1 MQLYYLI
8 HYDKIASFYEYE
20 TKLLFTYFIIGS
32 HLAYN
37 SFTISIS
44 SPCGVSE

>member
-1 MQLYYLI
+1 MNMKQNSYLL
-8 HYDKIASFYEYE
+8 
-20 TKLLFTYFIIGS
+20 TRFITGS

-44 SPCGVSE
+44 SPCGVFG